1 MWWIYIVI
9 AAVLV
14 FGVYGFV
21 TLTRNQTN
29 LFSSKSYRRA
39 EDLYPDYADP
49 AVDDPER
56 KGKVRKRPEP
66 PDRQR

>member
-29 LFSSKSYRRA
+29 LFSSKS
-39 EDLYPDYADP
+39 
-49 AVDDPER
+49 
-56 KGKVRKRPEP
+56 
-66 PDRQR
+66 

>member
-9 AAVLV
+9 AVVLA

-21 TLTRNQTN
+21 TLTRSQTN
-29 LFSSKSYRRA
+29 MFSSKSYRRA

-49 AVDDPER
+49 AVDDSER
-56 KGKVRKRPEP
+56 KGRVRKPPER
-66 PDRQR
+66 PDREE